1 MSDKKGKEDKNQEEI
16 IPPFIKG
23 LDVDLVPQSGDH
35 LDLYANWV
43 NDEDVRRLSRNMIPV
58 IKENIKKWIEPSDVH
73 PKETI
78 YFEICYKKEKR
89 PIGNV
94 GFNFVNWVQRKAE
107 IGLTIGEKNLW
118 GKGLATEAV
127 KLILNYGFGELNLR
141 KITAGIFEPNIGSVK
156 AAEKAGFKRE
166 AVLKN
171 EIYID
176 GRYYSAFKY
185 AIFKEDWLKMQEKN
199 N

>member
-1 MSDKKGKEDKNQEEI
+1 MSEKEENKENKKEEI

-23 LDVDLVPQSGDH
+23 RNVDLVPQSKNNIDQ
-35 LDLYANWV
+35 YANWV
-43 NDEDVRRLSRNMIPV
+43 NDEEVRRLSRNMVPV
-58 IKENIKKWIEPSDVH
+58 IKEDIKKWIEPSDVH

-78 YFEICYKKEKR
+78 YFEIYHKKEKR

-94 GFNFVNWVQRKAE
+94 GFNNINWVQRKGE
-107 IGLTIGEKNLW
+107 IGLTIGDKNLW

-127 KLILNYGFGELNLR
+127 NLILEYGFGELNLR
-141 KITAGIFEPNIGSVK
+141 KIKAGIFEPNIGSVK

-176 GRYYSAFKY
+176 GRHYSAFRY
-185 AIFKEDWLKMQEKN
+185 AIFKEDWLKMHEK
-199 N
+199 